1 MEVKDRIKNRRLE
14 LGLTLEQVGNHVGVS
29 KSTVR
34 KWETGYISN
43 MRRDKIV
50 KLAEIL
56 QLSPIDLIDNPE
68 DAYASYQLEMKQE
81 AQKMALVISDNDPQM
96 DAIIANA
103 KKLNAQGL
111 AKLEEYS
118 DDLVSSGKYEKTSP
132 AADTTQCTR

>member
-34 KWETGYISN
+34 KWETGFISN
-43 MRRDKIV
+43 MRRDKIA

-56 QLSPIDLIDNPE
+56 QLSPIDLMDDPE
-68 DAYASYQLEMKQE
+68 IAYSAIQETMKQE
-81 AQKMALVISDNDPQM
+81 SEKIRLSISDIDPQIS
-96 DAIIANA
+96 AIIANA

-118 DDLVSSGKYEKTSP
+118 DDLVSSGKYEKTSMKDK
-132 AADTTQCTR
+132 AM

>member
-34 KWETGYISN
+34 KWETGFISN

-56 QLSPIDLIDNPE
+56 QLSPIDLIDDPE
-68 DAYASYQLEMKQE
+68 TAYSAMQEAMKQE
-81 AQKMALVISDNDPQM
+81 SRKVHLTLSDVDPQIS
-96 DAIIANA
+96 AIIANA

-111 AKLEEYS
+111 AKLEGYS
-118 DDLVSSGKYEKTSP
+118 DDLVSSGKYEKSNTKEK
-132 AADTTQCTR
+132 AM